1 MKLKL
6 WNHLSTL
13 DHYVVFLL
21 DLDYSSWPRVKR
33 LSQESRTGTRN
44 TGPIVNSSET
54 LSFDPSSPVSNRVV
68 QCGGAALAVPS
79 HSHCPRI
86 TSSWGARIQPPLS
99 LFPSV
104 HGCFW
109 VFYASGELY
118 LRGEWS
124 LTWINCISLPAASPF
139 ADSSTDDSWWSN
151 QRIEM
156 HECPGHFFFLCFCD
170 YVRLIFRVPLIFPTL
185 VGFQDWIGL
194 RFLQSKGFFFVPL
207 IGGRF
212 AEIECCWR
220 IERAALSNVE

>member
-86 TSSWGARIQPPLS
+86 TSSWGARIQPPPLS
-99 LFPSV
+99 LPIGPRLLLGV
-104 HGCFW
+104 
-109 VFYASGELY
+109 
-118 LRGEWS
+118 LRVRR
-124 LTWINCISLPAASPF
+124 IV
-139 ADSSTDDSWWSN
+139 SSRGVIPN
-151 QRIEM
+151 LNKL
-156 HECPGHFFFLCFCD
+156 HFIARCVAIC
-170 YVRLIFRVPLIFPTL
+170 RLLD
-185 VGFQDWIGL
+185 G
-194 RFLQSKGFFFVPL
+194 RFLM
-207 IGGRF
+207 I
-212 AEIECCWR
+212 
-220 IERAALSNVE
+220 